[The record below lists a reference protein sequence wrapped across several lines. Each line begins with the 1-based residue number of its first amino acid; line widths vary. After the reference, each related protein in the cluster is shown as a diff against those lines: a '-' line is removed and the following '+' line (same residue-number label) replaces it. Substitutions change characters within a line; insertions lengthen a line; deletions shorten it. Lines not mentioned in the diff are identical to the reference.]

1 MSIALENV
9 RQDLRTRL
17 ENDPQMSGAWA
28 IVPLI
33 PLIGGILATVI
44 FFVALFST
52 LSSLTPGT
60 PSTNA
65 GASIFAAIF
74 AAFFIFYVILFIIAI
89 LVTILFFKLVKRRNT
104 HFTRQAFLFED
115 LIDTA
120 KQLAAKKGV
129 DVSLHVNYLER
140 NMREARFDELEKNA
154 TLYAILSLFPIFNYY
169 VYYFL
174 MKDFFRHERREDLY
188 IAGLTNLLA
197 TLGIPVNLPRRTS
210 PVPDRSFAVYFV
222 VTLITGGIFGIFSI
236 YWVYVLV
243 TDPNNHFRQQAWV
256 EDTIMAQFSPAL
268 A

>member
-17 ENDPQMSGAWA
+17 ESDPQMSGAWA

-33 PLIGGILATVI
+33 PLIGGILASVI
-44 FFVALFST
+44 FFVVLFSAISG
-52 LSSLTPGT
+52 LAPG
-60 PSTNA
+60 STSTTA
-65 GASIFAAIF
+65 AASVVGALFAAIF
-74 AAFFIFYVILFIIAI
+74 IFYVVLFIIAI
-89 LVTILFFKLVKRRNT
+89 IVTILSFKLVKRRNT
-104 HFTRQAFLFED
+104 HFTRQAFVFED
-115 LIDTA
+115 LIGAA

-154 TLYAILSLFPIFNYY
+154 TLYAILSLFPIFSYY
-169 VYYFL
+169 IYYFL

-197 TLGIPVNLPRRTS
+197 TLGIPINLPRRTS
-210 PVPDRSFAVYFV
+210 PVPDRSFAVYFIV
-222 VTLITGGIFGIFSI
+222 NLITGGIFSV

-256 EDTIMAQFSPAL
+256 EDTIMAQLSPAL

>member
-17 ENDPQMSGAWA
+17 ESDPQMSAAWA

-33 PLIGGILATVI
+33 PLIGGILASVI
-44 FFVALFST
+44 FFVVLFSAI
-52 LSSLTPGT
+52 SSVAPGS
-60 PSTNA
+60 PSTTA
-65 GASIFAAIF
+65 GTSILGAFFAAL
-74 AAFFIFYVILFIIAI
+74 FIFYVILFIIAI
-89 LVTILFFKLVKRRNT
+89 VVTILFFKLVKRRNT
-104 HFTRQAFLFED
+104 HFTRQAFIFED
-115 LIDTA
+115 LIGAA

-140 NMREARFDELEKNA
+140 NMREARFDDLEKNA

-169 VYYFL
+169 SYYFL

-188 IAGLTNLLA
+188 IAGMTNLLA
-197 TLGIPVNLPRRTS
+197 TLGIPMNLPRRTS
-210 PVPDRSFAVYFV
+210 PVPDRSFAVYFIV
-222 VTLITGGIFGIFSI
+222 SLITGGIFSV

-243 TDPNNHFRQQAWV
+243 SDPNNHFRQQAWV
-256 EDTIMAQFSPAL
+256 EDTIMAQLSPAL

>member
-1 MSIALENV
+1 MSVALENV

-17 ENDPQMSGAWA
+17 ESDPQMSGAWA
-28 IVPLI
+28 IVPLV
-33 PLIGGILATVI
+33 PLIGGIVASVI
-44 FFVALFST
+44 FFVVLFST
-52 LSSLTPGT
+52 LQSLTPGT
-60 PSTNA
+60 PSATA
-65 GASIFAAIF
+65 GTSIIGAFF
-74 AAFFIFYVILFIIAI
+74 AAFAIFYVLLFIIAI
-89 LVTILFFKLVKRRNT
+89 IVTILFFKLVKRRNT
-104 HFTRQAFLFED
+104 HFTRQAFIFED
-115 LIDTA
+115 LIGAA

-140 NMREARFDELEKNA
+140 NLREARFDEVEKNA
-154 TLYAILSLFPIFNYY
+154 TLYAILSLFPIISYY
-169 VYYFL
+169 IYYFL

-197 TLGIPVNLPRRTS
+197 TLGIPMNLPRRTS
-210 PVPDRSFAVYFV
+210 PVPDRSFAVYFI

-256 EDTIMAQFSPAL
+256 EDTIMAQLSPAL